1 MLQTAVLREKP
12 QHGCFDGKAPGFVIA
27 RRPKADVAISQNTA
41 GSQGTPGEYGN
52 FTRRGVEDAAP
63 YKECV
68 VGDNTRKFVAAKGT
82 P

>member
-1 MLQTAVLREKP
+1 M
-12 QHGCFDGKAPGFVIA
+12 
-27 RRPKADVAISQNTA
+27 AISQNTA

-68 VGDNTRKFVAAKGT
+68 VGDNTRKFAAAKGAQGVPLQT
-82 P
+82 QLVLTILSVPCTNW